1 MEGTIAERR
10 LRTRGGGSA
19 VKSPHED
26 SFREFVEGSWS
37 RLLRT
42 AYLLTGDH
50 GAAEDLVQTAL
61 MRTYRHW
68 HRIEAYEAPEAYV
81 RRVMVNANISTWRRR
96 KAVVHVMA
104 EPPEP
109 PAGSDD
115 HQDAY
120 ALRDE
125 LWRAVCAMSPRMRT
139 AFVLRYFEDLT
150 ETEVASV
157 MGCAVGTVKSQIAR
171 GLARLRADFRTGE
184 TAEAKRTGQADGTK
198 QADGAEQAEGRL
210 R

>member
-10 LRTRGGGSA
+10 LRAQGGGSA
-19 VKSPHED
+19 VDAARED

-50 GAAEDLVQTAL
+50 GAAEDLVQIAL

-68 HRIEAYEAPEAYV
+68 ARIEAYEAPEAYV
-81 RRVMVNANISTWRRR
+81 RRAMVNANISAWRRR
-96 KAVVHVMA
+96 KPVVHVMA

-109 PAGSDD
+109 RAGTQD

-125 LWRAVCAMSPRMRT
+125 LWRVVCAMSPRMRT

-150 ETEVASV
+150 EAEAAAV

-171 GLARLRADFRTGE
+171 GLAKLRTE
-184 TAEAKRTGQADGTK
+184 L
-198 QADGAEQAEGRL
+198 QAEGSAR
-210 R
+210 

>member
-1 MEGTIAERR
+1 MKAAE
-10 LRTRGGGSA
+10 
-19 VKSPHED
+19 ED
-26 SFREFVEGSWS
+26 SFRQFVEGSWS

-68 HRIEAYEAPEAYV
+68 DRIEAYESPEAYV
-81 RRVMVNANISTWRRR
+81 RRVMVNANITAWRRR
-96 KAVVHVMA
+96 KPVVHVMA

-109 PAGSDD
+109 RAGAGD

-139 AFVLRYFEDLT
+139 AFVLRYFEDLS
-150 ETEVASV
+150 EAEVAV
-157 MGCAVGTVKSQIAR
+157 AMGCAVGTVKSQIAR
-171 GLARLRADFRTGE
+171 GLAKLRSDLRA
-184 TAEAKRTGQADGTK
+184 
-198 QADGAEQAEGRL
+198 EGSL

>member
-10 LRTRGGGSA
+10 LRTQGGGSA
-19 VKSPHED
+19 VKAAQEE
-26 SFREFVEGSWS
+26 SFREFVEGSWN

-50 GAAEDLVQTAL
+50 GAAEDLVQNAL

-68 HRIEAYEAPEAYV
+68 ARIEAYESPEAYV
-81 RRVMVNANISTWRRR
+81 RRVMVNANISAWRRR
-96 KAVVHVMA
+96 RPVVHVMA

-109 PAGSDD
+109 RSGAGETGD
-115 HQDAY
+115 HQDTY

-125 LWRAVCAMSPRMRT
+125 LWRAVCTMSPRMRT
-139 AFVLRYFEDLT
+139 VFVLRYFEDLA
-150 ETEVASV
+150 EAEVAAV

-171 GLARLRADFRTGE
+171 GLAKLRTE
-184 TAEAKRTGQADGTK
+184 LH
-198 QADGAEQAEGRL
+198 AEGSPR
-210 R
+210 

>member
-10 LRTRGGGSA
+10 LRARGGGSA
-19 VKSPHED
+19 VNSPHED
-26 SFREFVEGSWS
+26 SFREFVEGSWH

-68 HRIEAYEAPEAYV
+68 NRIVAYEAPESYV
-81 RRVMVNANISTWRRR
+81 RRVMVNANISAWRRR
-96 KAVVHVMA
+96 KAVVHVVA

-109 PAGSDD
+109 TSGASGD
-115 HQDAY
+115 HQDTY

-150 ETEVASV
+150 EAEVASV

-171 GLARLRADFRTGE
+171 GLTRLRGDL
-184 TAEAKRTGQADGTK
+184 QADRTER
-198 QADGAEQAEGRL
+198 ADQAEGRT

>member
-10 LRTRGGGSA
+10 LKNQGRGPGVRVA
-19 VKSPHED
+19 QED
-26 SFREFVEGSWS
+26 SFRAFVEGSWH

-50 GAAEDLVQTAL
+50 GAAEDLLQTAL

-68 HRIEAYEAPEAYV
+68 GRIDRHDAPEVYV
-81 RRVMVNANISTWRRR
+81 RRAMVNINISMWRRR

-109 PAGSDD
+109 AGSADD
-115 HQDAY
+115 HQNSY
-120 ALRDE
+120 AIRDE
-125 LWRAVCAMSPRMRT
+125 LWRAVLAMSPRMRT
-139 AFVLRYFEDLT
+139 VFVLRYFEDMT
-150 ETEVASV
+150 EGEVASV

-171 GLARLRADFRTGE
+171 GLARLRNE
-184 TAEAKRTGQADGTK
+184 LK
-198 QADGAEQAEGRL
+198 AEGSAR
-210 R
+210 

>member
-1 MEGTIAERR
+1 MKEAQE
-10 LRTRGGGSA
+10 
-19 VKSPHED
+19 E

-42 AYLLTGDH
+42 AYLLTADH
-50 GAAEDLVQTAL
+50 GAAEDLVQVAL

-68 HRIEAYEAPEAYV
+68 DRIEAYESPEGYV
-81 RRVMVNANISTWRRR
+81 RRAMVNANISAWRRR
-96 KAVVHVMA
+96 KHVVHVMA
-104 EPPEP
+104 EPPER
-109 PAGSDD
+109 PAESGD

-120 ALRDE
+120 AVRDE

-139 AFVLRYFEDLT
+139 VFVLRYFEDLT
-150 ETEVASV
+150 EAETAAV

-171 GLARLRADFRTGE
+171 GLTKLRGELRA
-184 TAEAKRTGQADGTK
+184 
-198 QADGAEQAEGRL
+198 EGSL

>member
-1 MEGTIAERR
+1 MRA
-10 LRTRGGGSA
+10 A
-19 VKSPHED
+19 QQED
-26 SFREFVEGSWS
+26 SFRQFVEGSWH

-68 HRIEAYEAPEAYV
+68 SRIESYEAPEAYV
-81 RRVMVNANISTWRRR
+81 RRVMVNVNISAWRRR
-96 KAVVHVMA
+96 KAVVHVVA

-109 PAGSDD
+109 AATGAAGD
-115 HQDAY
+115 HQNAY
-120 ALRDE
+120 AVRDE

-139 AFVLRYFEDLT
+139 AFVLRYFEDMT
-150 ETEVASV
+150 EAEVASV

-171 GLARLRADFRTGE
+171 GLTKLRSDMA
-184 TAEAKRTGQADGTK
+184 
-198 QADGAEQAEGRL
+198 AEGSFR
-210 R
+210 

>member
-1 MEGTIAERR
+1 MEVTVAERR
-10 LRTRGGGSA
+10 LRARGGGSA
-19 VKSPHED
+19 VQAAQED
-26 SFREFVEGSWS
+26 SFREFVEGSWH

-68 HRIEAYEAPEAYV
+68 GRIDSYESPEAYV
-81 RRVMVNANISTWRRR
+81 RRAMVNINITAWRRR

-109 PAGSDD
+109 SERSGD
-115 HQDAY
+115 HQNAY

-125 LWRAVCAMSPRMRT
+125 LWRAVRAMSPRMRT
-139 AFVLRYFEDLT
+139 AFVLRYFEDLS
-150 ETEVASV
+150 EAEVASV

-171 GLARLRADFRTGE
+171 GLAKLRTE
-184 TAEAKRTGQADGTK
+184 LE
-198 QADGAEQAEGRL
+198 AEGSVR
-210 R
+210 

>member
-10 LRTRGGGSA
+10 LRARGGGSA
-19 VKSPHED
+19 VKAAQEE
-26 SFREFVEGSWS
+26 SFREFVEGSWN

-68 HRIEAYEAPEAYV
+68 GRIESYDSPEAYV
-81 RRVMVNANISTWRRR
+81 RRVMVNANVSAWRRR
-96 KAVVHVMA
+96 KAIVHVVA

-109 PAGSDD
+109 AAGTGAGFGAGSGAGD
-115 HQDAY
+115 HQDTY
-120 ALRDE
+120 AVRDE
-125 LWRAVCAMSPRMRT
+125 LWRAVQAMSPRMRT
-139 AFVLRYFEDLT
+139 AFVLRYFEDLS
-150 ETEVASV
+150 EAEVASV

-171 GLARLRADFRTGE
+171 GLVKLRTE
-184 TAEAKRTGQADGTK
+184 LH
-198 QADGAEQAEGRL
+198 AEGSFR
-210 R
+210 

>member
-10 LRTRGGGSA
+10 LRARGGGPA
-19 VKSPHED
+19 VKAAQEE
-26 SFREFVEGSWS
+26 SFREFVEGSWN

-68 HRIEAYEAPEAYV
+68 GRIESYDSPEAYV
-81 RRVMVNANISTWRRR
+81 RRVMVNANVSAWRRR
-96 KAVVHVMA
+96 KATVHVVA

-109 PAGSDD
+109 KAASRD

-120 ALRDE
+120 AERDE
-125 LWRAVCAMSPRMRT
+125 LWRAVQAMSPRMRT

-150 ETEVASV
+150 EAEVASV

-171 GLARLRADFRTGE
+171 GLTKLRTE
-184 TAEAKRTGQADGTK
+184 LH
-198 QADGAEQAEGRL
+198 AEGSVR
-210 R
+210 

>member
-10 LRTRGGGSA
+10 LRARGGGSA
-19 VKSPHED
+19 VKAAQEE
-26 SFREFVEGSWS
+26 SFREFVEGSWN

-68 HRIEAYEAPEAYV
+68 GRIESYDSPEAYV
-81 RRVMVNANISTWRRR
+81 RRVMVNANVSAWRRR
-96 KAVVHVMA
+96 KAIVHVVA

-109 PAGSDD
+109 AAGTGAGFGAGSGAGD
-115 HQDAY
+115 HQDTY
-120 ALRDE
+120 AVRDE
-125 LWRAVCAMSPRMRT
+125 LWRAVQAMSPRMRT
-139 AFVLRYFEDLT
+139 AFVLRYFEDLS
-150 ETEVASV
+150 EAEVASV

-171 GLARLRADFRTGE
+171 GLTKLRGE
-184 TAEAKRTGQADGTK
+184 L
-198 QADGAEQAEGRL
+198 QAEGSFR
-210 R
+210 

>member
-10 LRTRGGGSA
+10 LRARGGGAA
-19 VKSPHED
+19 VQAPHED
-26 SFREFVEGSWS
+26 SFREFVEGSWN

-68 HRIEAYEAPEAYV
+68 ARIETYDAPEAYV
-81 RRVMVNANISTWRRR
+81 RRVMVNINISAWRRR
-96 KAVVHVMA
+96 KAVVQVVA

-109 PAGSDD
+109 AGRAD
-115 HQDAY
+115 HQNTY

-150 ETEVASV
+150 EAEVASV
-157 MGCAVGTVKSQIAR
+157 MDCAVGTVKSQIAR
-171 GLARLRADFRTGE
+171 GLAKLRVEFE
-184 TAEAKRTGQADGTK
+184 
-198 QADGAEQAEGRL
+198 AEGSVR
-210 R
+210 

>member
-1 MEGTIAERR
+1 MEVTVAERR
-10 LRTRGGGSA
+10 LRTRGGEA
-19 VKSPHED
+19 VRAAQED
-26 SFREFVEGSWS
+26 AFREFVEGSWH

-68 HRIEAYEAPEAYV
+68 GRIEHYEAPEAYV
-81 RRVMVNANISTWRRR
+81 RRVMVNTNITAWRRR
-96 KAVVHVMA
+96 RLAVHVMA

-109 PAGSDD
+109 QSGHGD

-150 ETEVASV
+150 EAEVASV

-171 GLARLRADFRTGE
+171 GLTRLRGE
-184 TAEAKRTGQADGTK
+184 LR
-198 QADGAEQAEGRL
+198 AEGVWR
-210 R
+210 

>member
-10 LRTRGGGSA
+10 LRARGGGSA
-19 VKSPHED
+19 VNSPHED
-26 SFREFVEGSWS
+26 SFREFVEGSWH

-68 HRIEAYEAPEAYV
+68 NRIVAYEAPESYV
-81 RRVMVNANISTWRRR
+81 RRVMVNANISAWRRR
-96 KAVVHVMA
+96 KAVVHVVA
-104 EPPEP
+104 DPPEP
-109 PAGSDD
+109 HAGASGD
-115 HQDAY
+115 HQDTY

-150 ETEVASV
+150 EAEVASV

-171 GLARLRADFRTGE
+171 GLTRLRGDLHVD
-184 TAEAKRTGQADGTK
+184 RTGQAD
-198 QADGAEQAEGRL
+198 QADQAEGRT

>member
-10 LRTRGGGSA
+10 LRARGGGSA
-19 VKSPHED
+19 VKAAHEE
-26 SFREFVEGSWS
+26 SFREFVEGSWN

-68 HRIEAYEAPEAYV
+68 GRIESYDSPEAYV
-81 RRVMVNANISTWRRR
+81 RRVMVNANVSAWRRR
-96 KAVVHVMA
+96 KAIVHVVA

-109 PAGSDD
+109 AAGTGAAFGAGFGAGD
-115 HQDAY
+115 HQDTY
-120 ALRDE
+120 AVRDE
-125 LWRAVCAMSPRMRT
+125 LWRAVQAMSPRMRT
-139 AFVLRYFEDLT
+139 AFVLRYFEDLS
-150 ETEVASV
+150 EAEVASV

-171 GLARLRADFRTGE
+171 GLAKLRTE
-184 TAEAKRTGQADGTK
+184 LH
-198 QADGAEQAEGRL
+198 AEGSFR
-210 R
+210 

>member
-10 LRTRGGGSA
+10 LRARGGGSA
-19 VKSPHED
+19 VNSPHED
-26 SFREFVEGSWS
+26 SFREFVEGSWH

-68 HRIEAYEAPEAYV
+68 NRIVAYEAPESYV
-81 RRVMVNANISTWRRR
+81 RRVMVNANISAWRRR
-96 KAVVHVMA
+96 KAVVQVMA

-109 PAGSDD
+109 PAGGSGD
-115 HQDAY
+115 HQDTY
-120 ALRDE
+120 AVRDE

-150 ETEVASV
+150 EAEVASV

-171 GLARLRADFRTGE
+171 GLTKLRGDFQADRADR
-184 TAEAKRTGQADGTK
+184 ARQAD
-198 QADGAEQAEGRL
+198 QPEGRA

>member
-10 LRTRGGGSA
+10 LRARGGGSA
-19 VKSPHED
+19 VKAAQEE
-26 SFREFVEGSWS
+26 SFREFVEGSWN

-68 HRIEAYEAPEAYV
+68 GRIETYDSPEAYV
-81 RRVMVNANISTWRRR
+81 RRVMANANVSAWRRR
-96 KAVVHVMA
+96 KAIVHVMA

-109 PAGSDD
+109 AAGNGAGYAAGSGAGD

-120 ALRDE
+120 AVRDE
-125 LWRAVCAMSPRMRT
+125 LWRAVQAMSPRMRT
-139 AFVLRYFEDLT
+139 AFVLRYFEDLS
-150 ETEVASV
+150 EAEVASV

-171 GLARLRADFRTGE
+171 GLAKLRTE
-184 TAEAKRTGQADGTK
+184 LH
-198 QADGAEQAEGRL
+198 AEGSFR
-210 R
+210 

>member
-10 LRTRGGGSA
+10 LRARSGGSA
-19 VKSPHED
+19 VKAAQED
-26 SFREFVEGSWS
+26 SFREFVEGSWN

-68 HRIEAYEAPEAYV
+68 GRIESYEAPEAYV
-81 RRVMVNANISTWRRR
+81 RRVMVNVNISAWRRR

-109 PAGSDD
+109 LSGAGD

-120 ALRDE
+120 AVRDE
-125 LWRAVCAMSPRMRT
+125 LWRAVQAMSPRMRT
-139 AFVLRYFEDLT
+139 VFVLRYFEDLT
-150 ETEVASV
+150 EAEVASV

-171 GLARLRADFRTGE
+171 GLAKLRTDLY
-184 TAEAKRTGQADGTK
+184 
-198 QADGAEQAEGRL
+198 AEGRT

>member
-19 VKSPHED
+19 VKVPQED
-26 SFREFVEGSWS
+26 TFREFVEGSWN

-61 MRTYRHW
+61 MRSYRHW
-68 HRIEAYEAPEAYV
+68 GRIETYGAPEAYV
-81 RRVMVNANISTWRRR
+81 RRVMVNINISAWRRR
-96 KAVVHVMA
+96 KAFVDVVA

-109 PAGSDD
+109 PARSGGRGD

-125 LWRAVCAMSPRMRT
+125 LWRAVRAMSPRMRT
-139 AFVLRYFEDLT
+139 VFVLRYFEDLS

-157 MGCAVGTVKSQIAR
+157 MGCAVGTVKSQTSR
-171 GLARLRADFRTGE
+171 GLAKLRDELEVEGSFR
-184 TAEAKRTGQADGTK
+184 
-198 QADGAEQAEGRL
+198 
-210 R
+210 

>member
-10 LRTRGGGSA
+10 LRARGGGSA
-19 VKSPHED
+19 VKAAQEE
-26 SFREFVEGSWS
+26 SFREFVEGSWN

-68 HRIEAYEAPEAYV
+68 GRIETYDSPEAYV
-81 RRVMVNANISTWRRR
+81 RRVMANTNVSAWRRR
-96 KAVVHVMA
+96 KAIVHVVA

-109 PAGSDD
+109 PARTGAGFGTDD

-120 ALRDE
+120 AVRDE
-125 LWRAVCAMSPRMRT
+125 LWRAVQAMSPRMRT
-139 AFVLRYFEDLT
+139 AFVLRYFEDLS
-150 ETEVASV
+150 EAEVASV

-171 GLARLRADFRTGE
+171 GLAKLRTELHPEGSFR
-184 TAEAKRTGQADGTK
+184 
-198 QADGAEQAEGRL
+198 
-210 R
+210 

>member
-10 LRTRGGGSA
+10 LRARGGGSA
-19 VKSPHED
+19 VKAAQEE
-26 SFREFVEGSWS
+26 SFREFVEGSWN

-68 HRIEAYEAPEAYV
+68 GRIETYDSPEAYV
-81 RRVMVNANISTWRRR
+81 RRVMANANVSAWRRR
-96 KAVVHVMA
+96 KAIVHVMA

-109 PAGSDD
+109 AAGNGAGYGAGSGAGD

-120 ALRDE
+120 AVRDE
-125 LWRAVCAMSPRMRT
+125 LWRAVQAMSPRMRT
-139 AFVLRYFEDLT
+139 AFVLRYFEDLS
-150 ETEVASV
+150 EAEAASV

-171 GLARLRADFRTGE
+171 GLAKLRTE
-184 TAEAKRTGQADGTK
+184 LH
-198 QADGAEQAEGRL
+198 AEGSFR
-210 R
+210 

>member
-1 MEGTIAERR
+1 MKAAQEET
-10 LRTRGGGSA
+10 
-19 VKSPHED
+19 
-26 SFREFVEGSWS
+26 FRQFVEGSWN

-68 HRIEAYEAPEAYV
+68 SRVEAYEAPEAYV
-81 RRVMVNANISTWRRR
+81 RRVMVNVNISAWRRR

-109 PAGSDD
+109 RAVAGD
-115 HQDAY
+115 HQNTY
-120 ALRDE
+120 AVRDE

-150 ETEVASV
+150 EAEVASV

-171 GLARLRADFRTGE
+171 GLARLRGE
-184 TAEAKRTGQADGTK
+184 VE
-198 QADGAEQAEGRL
+198 AEGSFR
-210 R
+210 

>member
-10 LRTRGGGSA
+10 LRARGGGSA
-19 VKSPHED
+19 VNSPHED
-26 SFREFVEGSWS
+26 SFREFVEGSWN

-68 HRIEAYEAPEAYV
+68 SRIEAYEAPEAYV
-81 RRVMVNANISTWRRR
+81 RRVMVNANISAWRRR
-96 KAVVHVMA
+96 RAVVQVMA

-109 PAGSDD
+109 SAGGSGD
-115 HQDAY
+115 HQDTY

-150 ETEVASV
+150 EAEVASV
-157 MGCAVGTVKSQIAR
+157 MGCAVGTVKSQISR
-171 GLARLRADFRTGE
+171 GLAKLRGDLQA
-184 TAEAKRTGQADGTK
+184 GQAG
-198 QADGAEQAEGRL
+198 QARQSGQPEGRA

>member
-10 LRTRGGGSA
+10 LRMRGGGAA
-19 VKSPHED
+19 VKAAQEE
-26 SFREFVEGSWS
+26 SFREFVEGSWH

-68 HRIEAYEAPEAYV
+68 GRIEDYEAPEAYV
-81 RRVMVNANISTWRRR
+81 RRVMVNVNISAWRRR
-96 KAVVHVMA
+96 KAVVHVVA

-109 PAGSDD
+109 AAGAGD
-115 HQDAY
+115 HQNTY
-120 ALRDE
+120 AVRDE

-150 ETEVASV
+150 EAEVATA
-157 MGCAVGTVKSQIAR
+157 MGCAVGTVKSQISR
-171 GLARLRADFRTGE
+171 GLTKLRNDL
-184 TAEAKRTGQADGTK
+184 
-198 QADGAEQAEGRL
+198 QAEGSFR
-210 R
+210 

>member
-10 LRTRGGGSA
+10 WRTRGGGSA
-19 VKSPHED
+19 VKAPQED
-26 SFREFVEGSWS
+26 SFREFVEGSWN

-68 HRIEAYEAPEAYV
+68 GRIEAYDAPESYV
-81 RRVMVNANISTWRRR
+81 RRVMVNINISAWRRR
-96 KAVVHVMA
+96 KAVVHVVA

-109 PAGSDD
+109 PSRGD
-115 HQDAY
+115 HQNAY
-120 ALRDE
+120 AIRDE

-150 ETEVASV
+150 EAEVASV
-157 MGCAVGTVKSQIAR
+157 MGCAVGTVKSQISR
-171 GLARLRADFRTGE
+171 GLAKLRSELETEGSFR
-184 TAEAKRTGQADGTK
+184 
-198 QADGAEQAEGRL
+198 
-210 R
+210 